1 MVASVPWNDVLAAPA
16 PGQHIAHFYSEP
28 DFPERTVADFV
39 GEGLRRGEAIIVI
52 ATPPHWQ
59 GVARRLGEQR
69 FDLDELE
76 RRGQLA
82 VLDAASCLA
91 RLLVNGVPDREQFRA
106 VIGGTV
112 ATAERAGYSSI
123 RAFGEMVDLLRHTDL
138 NATIRLEDL
147 WTEFLAVHP
156 VALLCGYSADV
167 FEPDV
172 YRSLFERV
180 SAAHTHLIPVE
191 DHARLDQAVER
202 AYTDVF
208 GTEGDAD
215 SLRRVFLAEYGRATV
230 MPDGEAAILAARAFV
245 PMTTATLLE
254 RARHHYRLR

>member
-59 GVARRLGEQR
+59 GVARRLGEQP

-82 VLDAASCLA
+82 VLDAASCPA
-91 RLLVNGVPDREQFRA
+91 RLLVNGVPDRQQFRA

-112 ATAERAGYSSI
+112 ATAERAGYSGNCG
-123 RAFGEMVDLLRHTDL
+123 FCEKVDL
-138 NATIRLEDL
+138 
-147 WTEFLAVHP
+147 F
-156 VALLCGYSADV
+156 
-167 FEPDV
+167 
-172 YRSLFERV
+172 
-180 SAAHTHLIPVE
+180 
-191 DHARLDQAVER
+191 
-202 AYTDVF
+202 
-208 GTEGDAD
+208 
-215 SLRRVFLAEYGRATV
+215 
-230 MPDGEAAILAARAFV
+230 
-245 PMTTATLLE
+245 
-254 RARHHYRLR
+254 RHHHLKGKNRLGE

>member
-1 MVASVPWNDVLAAPA
+1 
-16 PGQHIAHFYSEP
+16 
-28 DFPERTVADFV
+28 
-39 GEGLRRGEAIIVI
+39 
-52 ATPPHWQ
+52 
-59 GVARRLGEQR
+59 
-69 FDLDELE
+69 
-76 RRGQLA
+76 
-82 VLDAASCLA
+82 
-91 RLLVNGVPDREQFRA
+91 
-106 VIGGTV
+106 
-112 ATAERAGYSSI
+112 
-123 RAFGEMVDLLRHTDL
+123 
-138 NATIRLEDL
+138 
-147 WTEFLAVHP
+147 
-156 VALLCGYSADV
+156 
-167 FEPDV
+167 
-172 YRSLFERV
+172 V